1 MKEKRP
7 DQLWLNETMRKLD
20 CTLDEALDIWAEDNA
35 IDRGEKTDF
44 DLTPEQQ
51 KNVKQYIKAKKPPCY
66 SMENAAKKRAPRKP
80 NDEKRSIIT
89 SVKNALDDF
98 HQILEED
105 EPAASVENI
114 EITNVER
121 EITFTI
127 GENEYSLTLTCH
139 RKPKK

>member
-1 MKEKRP
+1 MVDEKR
-7 DQLWLNETMRKLD
+7 LAATMKSLD
-20 CTLDEALDIWAEDNA
+20 MTREEVLAMWADDADIDK
-35 IDRGEKTDF
+35 GKTKEF

-51 KNVKQYIKAKKPPCY
+51 KSVKQYIKTTSKKPANY

-127 GENEYSLTLTCH
+127 GENAYSLTLTCH

>member
-80 NDEKRSIIT
+80 NDEKRDIINKI
-89 SVKNALDDF
+89 SGSMYSF
-98 HQILEED
+98 HQYD
-105 EPAASVENI
+105 EGTPAEFVENI
-114 EITNVER
+114 EIVNAER